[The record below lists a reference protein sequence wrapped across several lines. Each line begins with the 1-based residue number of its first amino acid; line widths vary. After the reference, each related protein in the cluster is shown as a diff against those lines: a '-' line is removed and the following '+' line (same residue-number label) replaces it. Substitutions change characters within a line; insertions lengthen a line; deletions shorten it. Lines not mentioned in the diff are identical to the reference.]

1 MSWSPNWQEAQVP
14 VHSGSP
20 KTFLVAEVQT
30 YFGLL
35 RGGQPGV
42 SLVGGP
48 KSLSTLPLLN
58 PSPRRYT
65 SSTTTSSS
73 SSTRRALLSCCC
85 FLVCAGTALGLA
97 QAFSP
102 AAVVF
107 KGVYA
112 GHTFEVWQ
120 HGRRAVRLRPPRM
133 PRVQVARLHEKD
145 GTPQH
150 QLRRLLHEKGSKA

>member
-1 MSWSPNWQEAQVP
+1 MSWSPWQEAQVP

-20 KTFLVAEVQT
+20 KPFLAATFLVAEVQT

-48 KSLSTLPLLN
+48 KSLSTFPLLN

-65 SSTTTSSS
+65 SSSTTSSS
-73 SSTRRALLSCCC
+73 SSTRRALLCCC
-85 FLVCAGTALGLA
+85 WFLVCAGTAHGLV

-120 HGRRAVRLRPPRM
+120 HGRRAVRLRPPSVPLMRS
-133 PRVQVARLHEKD
+133 PGL
-145 GTPQH
+145 
-150 QLRRLLHEKGSKA
+150 